1 MAVGVDDSDIF
12 VAVTE
17 VEANGG
23 GLAVVEDGCVVASL
37 PLPLDGAKRTKK
49 EEVLCNFNDIFYYQL
64 FVTNNTTIIHSPA
77 ASLSAFSFKAFTPAN
92 GNNRR
97 DLSKNF
103 DAFAY
108 SPFDKNTCKYK
119 LTIVKVLNYVESFH
133 THLRHVTTL
142 FGFTLVSNT
151 SSLNN

>member
-1 MAVGVDDSDIF
+1 MLW
-12 VAVTE
+12 
-17 VEANGG
+17 NYR
-23 GLAVVEDGCVVASL
+23 LHLQPGCCCHFHCFPEQHRYFPFLFL